1 MNDRKEYAYLLCV
14 GGKIN
19 KLITV
24 WCDSP
29 QEINGNMAAMHAAA
43 YAFKKTAAILV
54 YEHKNGDRWELVDAY
69 QEGCIIIKPQ
79 EITITERNEIL
90 Y

>member
-1 MNDRKEYAYLLCV
+1 MNDRKEYAYLLCI
-14 GGKIN
+14 GGKIK

-24 WCDSP
+24 WWSSP
-29 QEINGNMAAMHAAA
+29 QEMTDNMAAMHAAA

-54 YEHKNGDRWELVDAY
+54 YEHKDGDRWKFAERCEVRPGSY
-69 QEGCIIIKPQ
+69 PREIIL
-79 EITITERNEIL
+79 TADNEII

>member
-1 MNDRKEYAYLLCV
+1 MDNRKEYAYLLCV

-24 WCDSP
+24 WWNSP
-29 QEINGNMAAMHAAA
+29 QDIIGNMSAMHAAA

-69 QEGCIIIKPQ
+69 QDGGIIKPHK
-79 EITITERNEIL
+79 ITITERNEII

>member
-14 GGKIN
+14 GGKIR

-24 WCDSP
+24 WWNSP
-29 QEINGNMAAMHAAA
+29 QEINDNMAAMHAAA

-54 YEHKNGDRWELVDAY
+54 YEHKENDRWELVDAY
-69 QEGCIIIKPQ
+69 QEGCIIIKPH
-79 EITITERNEIL
+79 EITITEDNKIL

>member
-1 MNDRKEYAYLLCV
+1 MNDRKEYAYLLCI

-19 KLITV
+19 KKITV
-24 WCDSP
+24 WWNSP
-29 QEINGNMAAMHAAA
+29 QEIIGNMAAMHAAA

-54 YEHKNGDRWELVDAY
+54 YERKDSDGWEVVGAY
-69 QEGCIIIKPQ
+69 QSGCIIFKPQ
-79 EITITERNEIL
+79 EITITADNEII

>member
-1 MNDRKEYAYLLCV
+1 MNERKEYAYLLCV
-14 GGKIN
+14 GGKIR

-24 WCDSP
+24 WWSSP
-29 QEINGNMAAMHAAA
+29 QEMTDNMAAMHATA

-54 YEHKNGDRWELVDAY
+54 YEHKDGDRWELADAY
-69 QEGCIIIKPQ
+69 QEGCIIFKPRK
-79 EITITERNEIL
+79 ITITEDNKIL

>member
-1 MNDRKEYAYLLCV
+1 MDNRKEYAYLLCV

-24 WCDSP
+24 WWNSP
-29 QEINGNMAAMHAAA
+29 QETIGNMAAMHAAA

-54 YEHKNGDRWELVDAY
+54 YEHKESDRWELVDAY
-69 QEGCIIIKPQ
+69 QDGGIIKPH
-79 EITITERNEIL
+79 EITITEHNEIL
-90 Y
+90 F

>member
-1 MNDRKEYAYLLCV
+1 MDDRKEYAYLLCI

-19 KLITV
+19 KVIAK
-24 WCDSP
+24 WWHNP
-29 QEINGNMAAMHAAA
+29 EEICTNKAAMHAAA

-54 YEHKNGDRWELVDAY
+54 YEHKDGDRWGYVDCFQAFSVM
-69 QEGCIIIKPQ
+69 KPR
-79 EITITERNEIL
+79 EITITSDNRIL

>member
-1 MNDRKEYAYLLCV
+1 MDNRKEYAYLLCV
-14 GGKIN
+14 GGKIR

-24 WCDSP
+24 WWNSP
-29 QEINGNMAAMHAAA
+29 QEINDNMAAMHAAA

-54 YEHKNGDRWELVDAY
+54 YEHKDGDRWELVDAY
-69 QEGCIIIKPQ
+69 QDGYIIIKPH
-79 EITITERNEIL
+79 EITITADNEII

>member
-1 MNDRKEYAYLLCV
+1 MNERKEYAYLLCV
-14 GGKIN
+14 GGKIR

-24 WCDSP
+24 WWSSP
-29 QEINGNMAAMHAAA
+29 QEMTDNMAAMHATA

-54 YEHKNGDRWELVDAY
+54 YEHKDGDRWELADAY
-69 QEGCIIIKPQ
+69 QEGCIILKPRK
-79 EITITERNEIL
+79 ITITEDNKIL

>member
-1 MNDRKEYAYLLCV
+1 MDNRKEYAYLLCI
-14 GGKIN
+14 GGKIK

-24 WCDSP
+24 WWSTP
-29 QEINGNMAAMHAAA
+29 QEMTDNMGAMHAAA

-54 YEHKNGDRWELVDAY
+54 YEHKDSDRWELVDAY
-69 QEGCIIIKPQ
+69 QSGCIIFKPQ
-79 EITITERNEIL
+79 EITITADNEII

>member
-14 GGKIN
+14 GGKIR

-24 WCDSP
+24 WWNSP
-29 QEINGNMAAMHAAA
+29 QEINDNMAAMHAAA

-54 YEHKNGDRWELVDAY
+54 YEHKDGDRWELVDAY
-69 QEGCIIIKPQ
+69 QDGCIIIKPH
-79 EITITERNEIL
+79 EITITADNEII

>member
-1 MNDRKEYAYLLCV
+1 MNDRKEYAYLLCI

-19 KLITV
+19 KKITV
-24 WCDSP
+24 WWNSP
-29 QEINGNMAAMHAAA
+29 QEIIGNMAAMHAAA

-54 YEHKNGDRWELVDAY
+54 YEHKDGDRWEVVDAY
-69 QEGCIIIKPQ
+69 QSGCIIFKPK
-79 EITITERNEIL
+79 EITITADNDII

>member
-1 MNDRKEYAYLLCV
+1 MDNRKEYAYLLCI

-24 WCDSP
+24 WWSTL
-29 QEINGNMAAMHAAA
+29 QEMTGNMAAMYVGAL
-43 YAFKKTAAILV
+43 AFRKTVAILV
-54 YEHKNGDRWELVDAY
+54 YEHKNGDRWELVDAF
-69 QEGCIIIKPQ
+69 QDGGIIKPH
-79 EITITERNEIL
+79 EITITEHNEII